1 MRTYSFLLLISLIAS
16 FLLTRWLATRAAE
29 RGWARRKDSG
39 EEGEGVPRLGGV
51 SVFFAIGLSIAVL
64 LMFWEN
70 LITARFERT
79 LPLGL
84 GLLGAAGFIFFIGL
98 YDDLRGARPWQKL
111 AVQAVAA
118 TGLFFAGFQVQVIT
132 NPFTHRAVELGWL
145 ALPVTILWLA
155 AISNAFNLIDGL
167 DGLAAGVG
175 FFATLA
181 LFLMAILTF
190 NPFVAA
196 IAASMAGALLG
207 FLPFNFS
214 PARIYLGD
222 SGSLTVG
229 LILAALSVQSAQKG
243 PILITVAIPL
253 MIFGLPLL
261 DVGVTTARRLL
272 SGHPLFRRDE
282 EHLHHR
288 LLKIGLNKRAAV
300 LVLYGMTA
308 LFALASL
315 LLLNYRGAVAPVVA
329 LLCGAMAWVMVRQMQ
344 YPEFAELDSHVR
356 LALSTQRAVLRN
368 HILIRRTG
376 ARLAAAEDAEQVW
389 QEATAVFA
397 ALEFERAVCRV
408 NGSHSFGWSSP
419 AQGKSTN
426 GSHGRVPEAWTLSIP
441 LQHNGRRVGVL
452 DLSRSLESGPL
463 LFRVS
468 TLLEF
473 IAQPLSRELLLRLGE
488 VEYAAEPVEGVNAAG
503 LASRAGA

>member
-1 MRTYSFLLLISLIAS
+1 
-16 FLLTRWLATRAAE
+16 
-29 RGWARRKDSG
+29 
-39 EEGEGVPRLGGV
+39 
-51 SVFFAIGLSIAVL
+51 
-64 LMFWEN
+64 
-70 LITARFERT
+70 
-79 LPLGL
+79 
-84 GLLGAAGFIFFIGL
+84 
-98 YDDLRGARPWQKL
+98 
-111 AVQAVAA
+111 VAA

>member
-1 MRTYSFLLLISLIAS
+1 MRTYSFLLLISFVTSL
-16 FLLTRWLATRAAE
+16 LLTRWLAAQAVE
-29 RGWARRKDSG
+29 RGWARRKDSSEDG
-39 EEGEGVPRLGGV
+39 HGVPRLGGV
-51 SVFFAIGLSIAVL
+51 SVFVAICLSIAVL
-64 LMFWEN
+64 LVFWEN
-70 LITARFERT
+70 LITARFERN
-79 LPLGL
+79 LPMGL
-84 GLLGAAGFIFFIGL
+84 GLLGTASFVFFVGL

-111 AVQAVAA
+111 AVQVVAA
-118 TGLFFAGFQVQVIT
+118 GGLYLAGFQVEVIT
-132 NPFTHRAVELGWL
+132 NPFTQRAVELGWL
-145 ALPVTILWLA
+145 ALPMTIVWLV

-196 IAASMAGALLG
+196 IAATMAGALLG

-229 LILAALSVQSAQKG
+229 LILAALAVESAQKG
-243 PILITVAIPL
+243 PVLITVAIPL

-261 DVGVTTARRLL
+261 DVGVTTARRFL
-272 SGHPLFRRDE
+272 SGHPLFHRDE

-288 LLKIGLNKRAAV
+288 LVKIGLNKRAAV

-315 LLLNYRGAVAPVVA
+315 LLLNYQSAAAPLVA

-368 HILIRRTG
+368 HILIRRTA
-376 ARLAAAEDAEQVW
+376 ARLASAPDIEQVW
-389 QEATAVFA
+389 QQATVVFA
-397 ALEFERAVCRV
+397 ALDFERAVCRLD
-408 NGSHSFGWSSP
+408 GTAIRFGWSSP
-419 AQGKSTN
+419 RPIN
-426 GSHGRVPEAWTLSIP
+426 GPDGNNGGVPDAWTLSIP
-441 LQHNGRRVGVL
+441 LQHDGRRVGVL
-452 DLSRSLESGPL
+452 DLSRSLESGSL
-463 LFRVS
+463 LFRLS

-473 IAQPLSRELLLRLGE
+473 IAQPLSRELVLRLQE
-488 VEYAAEPVEGVNAAG
+488 SEQAAESVAEVAAARS
-503 LASRAGA
+503 ASGD